1 MDLGTVLAKAQQ
13 GAYADAAAAFEDV
26 RLIWRN
32 CHAYNEAE
40 ADVCRGCVELA
51 GYVDQLWRQARLE
64 RAPVSGCGCRV

>member
-13 GAYADAAAAFEDV
+13 GAYPDAPAAFEDV

-40 ADVCRGCVELA
+40 ADVCRGCDELA

-64 RAPVSGCGCRV
+64 RAPVSG